1 MQPQQ
6 NPNDRPWTTCADCNR
21 ALFVGDEDKD
31 GRCPECGEK
40 AKDARPSLKPLAVRD
55 GDQSLT

>member
-21 ALFVGDEDKD
+21 VLFVGDEDKD
-31 GRCPECGEK
+31 GRCPECGDK
-40 AKDARPSLKPLAVRD
+40 ARATRPVTAGAPKATEDS
-55 GDQSLT
+55 